1 MAVDCHFVLFTL
13 GLLLRSIRT
22 CVVVNIHTFP
32 QIAARANHMAS
43 RIVNIT
49 RKPLFFFH
57 SSCVLVHYTVVVKA
71 ASPLSSPPRDQL
83 AIGAHMVV
91 QVREERQREEN
102 LPEVEH
108 GLICFKY
115 EVKSS
120 TNCGK
125 FWHARSVLVYFVVL
139 GRSWFGCTW
148 LNLVALL

>member
-1 MAVDCHFVLFTL
+1 M
-13 GLLLRSIRT
+13 
-22 CVVVNIHTFP
+22 
-32 QIAARANHMAS
+32 
-43 RIVNIT
+43 
-49 RKPLFFFH
+49 
-57 SSCVLVHYTVVVKA
+57 VVKA

-102 LPEVEH
+102 LPQVEH

-125 FWHARSVLVYFVVL
+125 FWHARSVLVLHLCTWLYSVVVGLVVL
-139 GRSWFGCTW
+139 GCTS
-148 LNLVALL
+148 LVLCT